1 MQQKSKGERELRQQ
15 ELDIRR
21 KEQEH
26 SQQVMVTVLQHQQ
39 QMNQAMLSMIQKFT
53 GN

>member
-1 MQQKSKGERELRQQ
+1 MQQKSKGARALRQQ